1 MSTFLKF
8 VVIWFNTR
16 EYGGPE
22 EGGWW
27 FDTGESREV
36 YTCHTESEVE
46 VHQKQAEETVAKRN
60 EGRRP
65 IDSVVS
71 TGRYS
76 VTVEDEKPESY
87 LAVTPHYE

>member
-1 MSTFLKF
+1 MLKF

-22 EGGWW
+22 EGGWY
-27 FDTGESREV
+27 FDTGEPVKV
-36 YTCHTESEVE
+36 YTCYSVGEVE
-46 VHQKQAEETVAKRN
+46 FYQKRAERMVAGSN

-65 IDSVVS
+65 LSSVLS

-76 VTVEDEKPESY
+76 VTVEDEKPEAY
-87 LAVTPHYE
+87 PANRPHYE

>member
-1 MSTFLKF
+1 MFVKF

-27 FDTGESREV
+27 FDTGEPQEI
-36 YTCHTESEVE
+36 YTCNTESEVE
-46 VHQKQAEETVAKRN
+46 HFKQVAQQQVDKRN

-65 IDSVVS
+65 LSSVVS

-76 VTVEDEKPESY
+76 MSVEDGKPEAY
-87 LAVTPHYE
+87 PAVQPHYE